1 MMSLVLFVCFI
12 NLAATITVAWRF
24 LELERELL
32 RRSSINHDVTQQI
45 PVRKRKKLNYLEK
58 TAQNVR
64 IQRRTD

>member
-64 IQRRTD
+64 IQRRME

>member
-1 MMSLVLFVCFI
+1 MSLVLFVCFI

-64 IQRRTD
+64 IQRRME

>member
-1 MMSLVLFVCFI
+1 MSLILFVCFV

-24 LELERELL
+24 LELERELS

-45 PVRKRKKLNYLEK
+45 PVRKRKKINYLEK

-64 IQRRTD
+64 IQRRME